1 MPMAFPD
8 GHVYSREVR
17 SRYDRTCQ
25 NGGLPVSLVR
35 QALED
40 MAAKND
46 GNVTC
51 PRTNTTWPFAALR
64 KVFIS

>member
-1 MPMAFPD
+1 MMRLN
-8 GHVYSREVR
+8 Y
-17 SRYDRTCQ
+17 
-25 NGGLPVSLVR
+25 L

-46 GNVTC
+46 GQVTC
-51 PRTNTTWPFAALR
+51 PRTNETCHFTDLR